1 MTADDNAK
9 NAADPG
15 DNVDRRS
22 SIVDREAARSAAE
35 PEPFLL
41 VLESLTKR
49 WPARSR
55 AETPTTAVDDL
66 TLNVRRGELLTLLGP
81 SGCGKT
87 TTLRLIA
94 GFETPTSG
102 RILLEHRD
110 ITRLSPQRR
119 NMGMVFQNYALFPH
133 LDVTEN
139 VAFGLKSRGAPADE
153 VTQRVERALALVDLP
168 GYGSRPVQAL
178 SGGQQ
183 QRVALAR
190 ALAPEPPVLLLDEP
204 LSNLD
209 AALRERT
216 RGELRALIKRLGITA
231 VFVTHDQDEAFALA
245 DRVAVLSHGRLQQ
258 LGMPPELYR
267 RPANRFVAS
276 FLGRANFLPATV
288 RGLDDDELICEL
300 ADGVRW
306 RARPSTAL
314 APATLGSRVHLMV
327 RPEALELLGPNQE
340 GGDQALRVRLIE
352 RRFAGA
358 TTHYT
363 FHAGDHQLFVTGEDL
378 AYERFRVRPR
388 SSTTILAFPPGQ
400 EGEGAS
406 GPQGGGPEDRDA

>member
-9 NAADPG
+9 NGAGPG
-15 DNVDRRS
+15 NPVDRRS
-22 SIVDREAARSAAE
+22 SIADRAAS
-35 PEPFLL
+35 PDPFLL

-49 WPARSR
+49 WPGRARGES
-55 AETPTTAVDDL
+55 PTIAVDDL

-87 TTLRLIA
+87 TTLRLVA

-110 ITRLSPQRR
+110 VTRLSPQRR

-139 VAFGLKSRGAPADE
+139 VAFGLKSRGVPADE
-153 VTQRVERALALVDLP
+153 VAKRVDRALALVDLP
-168 GYGSRPVQAL
+168 GYGARPVQAL

-216 RGELRALIKRLGITA
+216 RAELRSLIKRLGITA

-245 DRVAVLSHGRLQQ
+245 DRVAVLSQGRLQQ
-258 LGMPPELYR
+258 LGTPPELYR
-267 RPANRFVAS
+267 QPANRFVAA

-288 RGLDDDELICEL
+288 RGLEDGELVCEL

-306 RARPSTAL
+306 RARPGAAL
-314 APATLGSRVHLMV
+314 PPATLDARVHLMV
-327 RPEALELLGPNQE
+327 RPEAFDILGPHQE
-340 GGDQALRVRLIE
+340 GGDDALRVQLLE

-358 TTHYT
+358 AIHYR
-363 FHAGDHQLFVTGEDL
+363 FNAGGQEILVTGDDVG
-378 AYERFRVRPR
+378 YDRFRLQPR
-388 SSTTILAFPPGQ
+388 RGTTVLAFPPDD
-400 EGEGAS
+400 A
-406 GPQGGGPEDRDA
+406 PQAQPDPAR

>member
-1 MTADDNAK
+1 MTPDDNAK
-9 NAADPG
+9 NAAVAPDP
-15 DNVDRRS
+15 
-22 SIVDREAARSAAE
+22 A
-35 PEPFLL
+35 LL

-49 WPARSR
+49 WPARARS
-55 AETPTTAVDDL
+55 ETPTTAVDDL
-66 TLNVRRGELLTLLGP
+66 SLNVRRGELLTLLGP

-102 RILLEHRD
+102 RILLERRD
-110 ITRLSPQRR
+110 VTRLSPQRR

-133 LDVTEN
+133 LDVNEN
-139 VAFGLKSRGAPADE
+139 VAFGLKSRGAPPDE
-153 VTQRVERALALVDLP
+153 VAKRVERALALVDLP

-216 RGELRALIKRLGITA
+216 RGELRALVKRLGITA

-245 DRVAVLSHGRLQQ
+245 DRVAVMNHGRLQQ
-258 LGMPPELYR
+258 LGTPPELYR

-288 RGLDDDELICEL
+288 RGLEDGELVCEL
-300 ADGVRW
+300 ADGIHW
-306 RARPSTAL
+306 HARPGTAL
-314 APATLGSRVHLMV
+314 PPATLGAHVHLMV
-327 RPEALELLGPNQE
+327 RPEAFEILGPHQE
-340 GGDQALRVRLIE
+340 GGDDALRVRLLE

-358 TTHYT
+358 AIHYR
-363 FHAGDHQLFVTGEDL
+363 FQVGDQELLVTGDDV
-378 AYERFRVRPR
+378 AYDRYRLQPR
-388 SSTTILAFPPGQ
+388 RGTTVLAFPPEDAAQ
-400 EGEGAS
+400 
-406 GPQGGGPEDRDA
+406 GPGPEARDA

>member
-9 NAADPG
+9 KPAGAGNG
-15 DNVDRRS
+15 DDHRS
-22 SIVDREAARSAAE
+22 SIVDRGAVHGAAAPDPR
-35 PEPFLL
+35 LL
-41 VLESLTKR
+41 ALDALTKK
-49 WPARSR
+49 WPARTR
-55 AETPTTAVDDL
+55 AQPPTTAVDDL

-102 RILLEHRD
+102 RILLERRD
-110 ITRLSPQRR
+110 VTRLSPQRR

-133 LDVTEN
+133 LDVAEN
-139 VAFGLKSRGAPADE
+139 VAFGLKSRGVASQE
-153 VTQRVERALALVDLP
+153 IGERVERALELVDLP
-168 GYGSRPVQAL
+168 GYGPRPVQAL

-216 RGELRALIKRLGITA
+216 RAELRTLIKRLGITA
-231 VFVTHDQDEAFALA
+231 VFVTHDQEEAFALA

-258 LGMPPELYR
+258 MGVPPELYR
-267 RPANRFVAS
+267 QPANRFVAS
-276 FLGRANFLPATV
+276 FLGRANFLPATI
-288 RGLDDDELICEL
+288 RAIQDDDLVCEL
-300 ADGVRW
+300 DAGVRW
-306 RARPSTAL
+306 HARASAAL
-314 APATLGSRVHLMV
+314 PPATPGARVDVMV
-327 RPEALELLGPNQE
+327 RPESLQVLGPNQE
-340 GGDQALRVRLIE
+340 GGEEALRVQLVE

-358 TTHYT
+358 AIHYR
-363 FHAGDHQLFVTGEDL
+363 FAAAGIELLVTGEDVG
-378 AYERFRVRPR
+378 YERFRLRPR
-388 SSTTILAFPPGQ
+388 PGADVLAFPPHP
-400 EGEGAS
+400 S
-406 GPQGGGPEDRDA
+406 SNSNSNSSPER